1 MPKKLQPIIYV
12 GNIALFHARED
23 FCRLVDAY
31 NLAVE
36 KINELED
43 RVAYLE
49 RKVKDE

>member
-1 MPKKLQPIIYV
+1 MPKKLQRIIYN
-12 GNIALFHARED
+12 GNVALFHARED
-23 FCRLVDAY
+23 ICVLVNAY

-36 KINELED
+36 KINQLED